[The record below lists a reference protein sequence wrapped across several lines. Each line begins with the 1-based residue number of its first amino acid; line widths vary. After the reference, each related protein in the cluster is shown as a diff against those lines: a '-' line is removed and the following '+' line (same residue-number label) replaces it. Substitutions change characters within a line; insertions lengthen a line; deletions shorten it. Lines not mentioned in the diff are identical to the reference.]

1 MVFHWPQG
9 MWDLTPSS
17 EIEPAPP
24 VLEVEV
30 LTTGPPGKSLDVIFI
45 MEVRYEQ
52 MFFSIYKNPL
62 QVQSCPILLTYE
74 L

>member
-1 MVFHWPQG
+1 
-9 MWDLTPSS
+9 
-17 EIEPAPP
+17 
-24 VLEVEV
+24 
-30 LTTGPPGKSLDVIFI
+30 
-45 MEVRYEQ
+45 MEVCYEQ

>member
-1 MVFHWPQG
+1 